1 MSDAADRPH
10 HLFIVR
16 LWRESGR
23 TSPGQWRGSVEHVPS
38 GRRLY
43 FVSLSDLADF
53 ITLRLDG
60 DATQKSEESRI
71 IEFGNRR
78 Q

>member
-1 MSDAADRPH
+1 MSDAANRPH

-16 LWRESGR
+16 LWREPGQISL
-23 TSPGQWRGSVEHVPS
+23 GQWRGSVEHVPS

-53 ITLRLDG
+53 ITLRIAG
-60 DATQKSEESRI
+60 DTSQSITVDIPTVPYASH
-71 IEFGNRR
+71 
-78 Q
+78 

>member
-1 MSDAADRPH
+1 MSQAANRPH

-16 LWRESGR
+16 LWRESGHP
-23 TSPGQWRGSVEHVPS
+23 SPEQWRGSVEHVPS

-53 ITLRLDG
+53 ITLRLDADISQSVEG
-60 DATQKSEESRI
+60 PCIVK
-71 IEFGNRR
+71 FGNK
-78 Q
+78 